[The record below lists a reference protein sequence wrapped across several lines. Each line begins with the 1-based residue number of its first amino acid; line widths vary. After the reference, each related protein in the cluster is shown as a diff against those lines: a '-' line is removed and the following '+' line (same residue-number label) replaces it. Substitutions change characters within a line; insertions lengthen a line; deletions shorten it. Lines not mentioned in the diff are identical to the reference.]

1 MFFDNKINMFEEILK
16 TNRPNLSASSVKTYI
31 TSLKRIQ
38 KDNAD
43 LTLTKAEDFIKN
55 VDKILETAK
64 KYSSS
69 IRKSRIAS
77 IIVLLDDK
85 KDIENDVYKDKEKA
99 EALKKIRL
107 VMMKDNKDVDEEET
121 KQELS
126 EKQKENF
133 TPQHEILEIYNL
145 LRDQTA
151 PLFKLNT
158 LNKKQF
164 EMMQMFVILSLYVLI
179 PPRRSLDY
187 TAFKIR
193 NINPEVDNY
202 FLPSN
207 KKKDL
212 GSFVFNQYK
221 NSKRLGPQVI
231 ERVPKE
237 LEKIID
243 KWKQYNKSDYLL
255 INSVGKPMQPSKLTL
270 VLNDIFG
277 KKISTS
283 MLRHIYLTNKFG
295 NVNLKELKETAND
308 IGNENIERMLKYVQK
323 A

>member
-1 MFFDNKINMFEEILK
+1 MFEEILK
-16 TNRPNLSASSVKTYI
+16 TNRPNLSQSSIKTYM
-31 TSLKRIQ
+31 TSLRRIQ
-38 KDNAD
+38 KDTG
-43 LTLTKAEDFIKN
+43 LTLNSPEDFIKN
-55 VDKILETAK
+55 IDKILETAR
-64 KYSSS
+64 KYSAS

-77 IIVLLDDK
+77 MVVLIDNK
-85 KDIENDVYKDKEKA
+85 KDMEDNVYKDKDKA
-99 EALKKIRL
+99 DAIQKIRD
-107 VMMKDNKDVDEEET
+107 VMHKDNKEVDDHET
-121 KQELS
+121 NQELS
-126 EKQKENF
+126 DKQKENF
-133 TPQHEILEIYNL
+133 KPQDEILKIYNIL
-145 LRDQTA
+145 KEQTT

-164 EMMQMFVILSLYVLI
+164 EMMQMFVILSLYVLV

-193 NINPEVDNY
+193 NINPELDNY

-243 KWKQYNKSDYLL
+243 KWKQYNKGDYLL
-255 INSVGKPMQPSKLTL
+255 INSVGKPMQSSKLTL
-270 VLNDIFG
+270 VLNEIFG
-277 KKISTS
+277 RRISTS

-323 A
+323 S